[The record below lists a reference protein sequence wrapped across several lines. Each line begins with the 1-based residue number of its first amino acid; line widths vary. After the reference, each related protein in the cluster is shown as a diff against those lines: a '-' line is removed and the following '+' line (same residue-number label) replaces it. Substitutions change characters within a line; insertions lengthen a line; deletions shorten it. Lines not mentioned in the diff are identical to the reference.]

1 MIPLEQGP
9 LADRLAAA
17 LRADEARMRHM
28 EICRAVLGADAWI
41 GAGFLRNLIWDREF
55 GDGGVVP
62 LQDDIDVLYFD
73 PADLSQD
80 SETAF
85 ENRLIAAEPGTLW
98 QVRNQARMH
107 LKHGDRPYRDIRDAM
122 SFWLETATAIAVRLH
137 KVNAVQDRIEIISA
151 YGLQDLF
158 AGFLRPTAPDRVD
171 RFLQR
176 VQQKHWQGRWPGIRV
191 LAEEPHE

>member
-17 LRADEARMRHM
+17 LRVDEARMRHL

-41 GAGFLRNLIWDREF
+41 GAGFLRNLIWDRDF

-73 PADLSQD
+73 PTDLSQD

-107 LKHGDRPYRDIRDAM
+107 LKHG
-122 SFWLETATAIAVRLH
+122 
-137 KVNAVQDRIEIISA
+137 EIISA

>member
-1 MIPLEQGP
+1 
-9 LADRLAAA
+9 
-17 LRADEARMRHM
+17 
-28 EICRAVLGADAWI
+28 
-41 GAGFLRNLIWDREF
+41 
-55 GDGGVVP
+55 
-62 LQDDIDVLYFD
+62 
-73 PADLSQD
+73 
-80 SETAF
+80 
-85 ENRLIAAEPGTLW
+85 
-98 QVRNQARMH
+98 MH
-107 LKHGDRPYRDIRDAM
+107 LKHGDRPYRDIKDAI

>member
-1 MIPLEQGP
+1 
-9 LADRLAAA
+9 
-17 LRADEARMRHM
+17 
-28 EICRAVLGADAWI
+28 
-41 GAGFLRNLIWDREF
+41 
-55 GDGGVVP
+55 VP
-62 LQDDIDVLYFD
+62 LQDDFDVLYFD

-80 SETAF
+80 SEAAF
-85 ENRLIAAEPGTLW
+85 ENRLNTEEPGALW

-107 LKHGDRPYRDIRDAM
+107 LKHGDRPYRDIKDAI